1 MIYITILTLLN
12 FYLGARLPGWV
23 CKIYHCKIFDLF
35 SSFLGECFPLP
46 YQEFIRM
53 KTIEL
58 VPIELVPMLSKQLH
72 IQQHSSFALMKNKH
86 GISGQQLL
94 NPGAGC

>member
-12 FYLGARLPGWV
+12 FYLGARLPQWV

-35 SSFLGECFPLP
+35 SSFLCECFSLP
-46 YQEFIRM
+46 YQEFICM
-53 KTIEL
+53 KTIE
-58 VPIELVPMLSKQLH
+58 IVPMLSKQLH

-94 NPGAGC
+94 NLGAGC